1 MDSLLIGSNLL
12 LTIKRKPTTNKR
24 IVLNR
29 QASLL
34 KYNSLG
40 VDSTAD
46 ELVHVKSV
54 DEMIDASSTS
64 EPRVYLGGGS
74 NVVLRGRLRARV
86 IRLEIKGIS
95 FEPLEDGTT
104 MVRVGAGESWHELVR
119 ATVGRGIAGLENLA
133 LIPGNVGAA
142 PYQNI
147 SAYGREL
154 SEVLH
159 SVEVFD
165 LANEEMRSIANPQC
179 RFRYRDSL
187 FKSDCPNRYVITHV
201 NLVLGGT
208 SLVVE
213 YKDVRDHLRRW
224 PRHSLSSRAVAEHVV
239 RIRRGKLPDLRR
251 FGNVGS
257 FFKNPLVSDDVY
269 DSLRAKIEIDG
280 FRQSDGVRVPA
291 ARLIE
296 DCGWKGIRIGDVQIW
311 HRQPLV
317 LVNRG
322 TAKGSDFL
330 DAARRIAEDV
340 QSKFGIELELE
351 PIVLGEDV

>member
-1 MDSLLIGSNLL
+1 M
-12 LTIKRKPTTNKR
+12 K
-24 IVLNR
+24 R

-34 KYNSLG
+34 KYNTLG

-46 ELVHVKSV
+46 ELVRVKSV
-54 DEMIDASSTS
+54 DELLEASSFS
-64 EPRVYLGGGS
+64 EQKVYLGGGS
-74 NVVLRGRLRARV
+74 NVVLCGRLRARV
-86 IRLEIKGIS
+86 IRLEIRGIF
-95 FEPLEDGTT
+95 FEPLDDGTT
-104 MVRVGAGESWHELVR
+104 LIRVGAGESWHELVR

-133 LIPGNVGAA
+133 LIPGSVGAA

-165 LANEEMRSIANPQC
+165 LVDGELRSIDNSQC

-187 FKSDCPNRYVITHV
+187 FKSDCPNRFVITQV
-201 NLVLGGT
+201 NLVLGTAGL
-208 SLVVE
+208 SVD
-213 YKDVRDHLRRW
+213 YKDVQEHLKRW
-224 PRHSLSSRAVAEHVV
+224 PRHELSSRAVAEHVV
-239 RIRRGKLPDLRR
+239 RIRRGKLPDTRR

-257 FFKNPLVSDDVY
+257 FFKNPLISSCTY
-269 DSLRAKIEIDG
+269 DSLRTKIEIAG
-280 FRQSDGVRVPA
+280 FRQTGGIRVPA

-296 DCGWKGIRIGDVQIW
+296 ACGWKGIRLGDVQVW

-330 DAARRIAEDV
+330 DVAQRVAEDV
-340 QSKFGIELELE
+340 HRKFEIELELE
-351 PIVLGEDV
+351 PIVLGEDA